1 MSFLMKVDGKRM
13 VSDARSPFRAVHEVL
28 RKNPDAEIK
37 FCCSCCFKA
46 GDASHGLQEVG
57 DLDGSPTVMC
67 HECAEKL
74 EKNHEFIRCI
84 HCKALFRPHSL
95 KTRGEDKLCPFCNRV
110 WNKVSPK
117 KTFACNVLIQR
128 PYLCYVRVDEDASD
142 AEIEETVKKKIL
154 EGQESVL
161 VEDNDLEIEEQDIT
175 RVNVSYEVIGDEDEE
190 EEE

>member
-1 MSFLMKVDGKRM
+1 M
-13 VSDARSPFRAVHEVL
+13 
-28 RKNPDAEIK
+28 
-37 FCCSCCFKA
+37 
-46 GDASHGLQEVG
+46 
-57 DLDGSPTVMC
+57 
-67 HECAEKL
+67 
-74 EKNHEFIRCI
+74 
-84 HCKALFRPHSL
+84 
-95 KTRGEDKLCPFCNRV
+95 
-110 WNKVSPK
+110 K
-117 KTFACNVLIQR
+117 KTLACNVLIQR